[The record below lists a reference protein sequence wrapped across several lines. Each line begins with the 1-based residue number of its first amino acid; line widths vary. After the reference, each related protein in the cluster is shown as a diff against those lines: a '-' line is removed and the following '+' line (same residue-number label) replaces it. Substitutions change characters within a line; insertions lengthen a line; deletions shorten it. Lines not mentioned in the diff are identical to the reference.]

1 MGLSWCKNKCFWER
15 FTCTEQIEIIYLL
28 PVLLSKPLN
37 QLPWFLGSVITSNG
51 NLTPNFEY
59 IADLRAANES
69 KNNVIPGDFTSEK
82 KVSLNSLY
90 TLGTGVT

>member
-1 MGLSWCKNKCFWER
+1 M
-15 FTCTEQIEIIYLL
+15 
-28 PVLLSKPLN
+28 PLN
-37 QLPWFLGSVITSNG
+37 ELPWFLGSVITSNG

-82 KVSLNSLY
+82 KVSLNKITQWVQGEHKFKS
-90 TLGTGVT
+90 

>member
-1 MGLSWCKNKCFWER
+1 MAFLSPKD
-15 FTCTEQIEIIYLL
+15 FTDQIEIPYLL
-28 PVLLSKPLN
+28 LILLSKPLN
-37 QLPWFLGSVITSNG
+37 KLPWILGSVITSNG

-82 KVSLNSLY
+82 KVSLKSLY

>member
-1 MGLSWCKNKCFWER
+1 MAFLNPEDF
-15 FTCTEQIEIIYLL
+15 TEQIEIPYLL
-28 PVLLSKPLN
+28 SVLLSMLPNK
-37 QLPWFLGSVITSNG
+37 LPWFLGSVITSNG

-82 KVSLNSLY
+82 KVSLKSLY

>member
-1 MGLSWCKNKCFWER
+1 M
-15 FTCTEQIEIIYLL
+15 
-28 PVLLSKPLN
+28 PLN
-37 QLPWFLGSVITSNG
+37 RLPWFLGSVITSNG

-82 KVSLNSLY
+82 KVSLMPSPSAFSKIFLSVLKF
-90 TLGTGVT
+90 LGILKFLRHTQNILGILK